1 MIVFSGG
8 FMNEIKKKEI
18 IGQNRHQFIYG
29 YNNDERR
36 IFLQGIENDFPIKV
50 NENIPMAIYLDE
62 SYLAEIDLKNTDVD
76 KFRMYSIGREQF
88 NFVIGQ
94 NILNKILRQ
103 AENNLNEQSVEKFL
117 SSINKLYLS
126 SSCKNIETLDE
137 LLNVLKKS
145 QKFYEEYY
153 AGQHLDINEL
163 KIQFLDITSF
173 IRHIKKL
180 LNNNSYFNI
189 IVDYRSEISQISKIA
204 INALVAS
211 RINSDISMK
220 VACEPGEWKV
230 YTDFNGQHIDSIHDY
245 GIVNL
250 DNSEREYTR
259 KLKNKFMEE

>member
-126 SSCKNIETLDE
+126 SSCF
-137 LLNVLKKS
+137 KK
-145 QKFYEEYY
+145 
-153 AGQHLDINEL
+153 I
-163 KIQFLDITSF
+163 
-173 IRHIKKL
+173 
-180 LNNNSYFNI
+180 
-189 IVDYRSEISQISKIA
+189 SEI
-204 INALVAS
+204 L
-211 RINSDISMK
+211 
-220 VACEPGEWKV
+220 
-230 YTDFNGQHIDSIHDY
+230 
-245 GIVNL
+245 
-250 DNSEREYTR
+250 
-259 KLKNKFMEE
+259 